1 MHFSK
6 LRDMPPATI
15 MVKPHALRRTLI
27 FFNWANFLA
36 EPSVALEVTK
46 EMMITWNFGG
56 RQQVLKGTQS
66 FVLDTQKE
74 DEGNNTEA
82 THKSDFF
89 SLENLTFVATIKNE
103 LQTVKKWEEWPTD
116 SHFLKRPK
124 KYPGKGGSKRFFF
137 LKKQGKFWVV
147 LRFMKLEGEKLN
159 NTSPMRLN
167 LLKRELGD
175 RMKIEGFL

>member
-1 MHFSK
+1 
-6 LRDMPPATI
+6 MPPATI

-103 LQTVKKWEEWPTD
+103 LQTVKKWEECPTD
-116 SHFLKRPK
+116 SHFLKTQKISWERRFK
-124 KYPGKGGSKRFFF
+124 KIFF
-137 LKKQGKFWVV
+137 LKKQGKF
-147 LRFMKLEGEKLN
+147 
-159 NTSPMRLN
+159 
-167 LLKRELGD
+167 
-175 RMKIEGFL
+175 

>member
-6 LRDMPPATI
+6 LRDVPPATI

-74 DEGNNTEA
+74 DEGNNTKA

-103 LQTVKKWEEWPTD
+103 LQTVKKWEE
-116 SHFLKRPK
+116 
-124 KYPGKGGSKRFFF
+124 
-137 LKKQGKFWVV
+137 
-147 LRFMKLEGEKLN
+147 
-159 NTSPMRLN
+159 
-167 LLKRELGD
+167 
-175 RMKIEGFL
+175 